1 MKTFFRQLFN
11 RSSIPQATVL
21 MYHRIGEA
29 VSDVWDIAVS
39 ASNFEEQLQVLKST
53 GRVISLPELV
63 AGMHQKNMK
72 PNRIALTFDDG
83 YVDNFL
89 TAKPLLE
96 HYQIPATFFITS
108 VNLGQHQEFW
118 WDELEHLFLFTEQ
131 LPAYFSLKIQ
141 DTLLEY
147 NLSGEA
153 FLQEEQKRKHRK
165 WKAFVQEPPT
175 VRAQLFLDVW
185 CHLRPLP
192 AAEQQAQL
200 QKIRDWL
207 GVKPEVRAAYKSM
220 TIKQLQELAQSDF
233 CTIGAHT
240 HNHAALAAHNRAY
253 QTSELLENQRFL
265 KETTGQEVN
274 LLAYPYGNYNED
286 TFYAAADLHFYAGFT
301 TEAQTVKPDLHPYG
315 LGRFQVKN
323 MNGAEFQNQLLTWES
338 NS

>member
-1 MKTFFRQLFN
+1 
-11 RSSIPQATVL
+11 

-39 ASNFEEQLQVLKST
+39 AAYFEEQLQVLKST

-63 AGMHQKNMK
+63 AGIHQKNMK
-72 PNRIALTFDDG
+72 PNSIALTFDDG
-83 YVDNFL
+83 YLDNFL

-96 HYQIPATFFITS
+96 QYQLPATFFITS
-108 VNLGQHQEFW
+108 VNLGQQREFW
-118 WDELEHLFLFTEQ
+118 WDELEHLFLFAGQ

-141 DTLLEY
+141 DTFLKY
-147 NLSGEA
+147 DLSGEA
-153 FLQEEQKRKHRK
+153 SLKGEHQLKHQK

-185 CHLRPLP
+185 HRLRSLP
-192 AAEQQAQL
+192 AAEQQEQL
-200 QKIRDWL
+200 QKIRAWS
-207 GVKPEVRAAYKSM
+207 GIQPKVREAYKSM
-220 TIKQLQELAQSDF
+220 SVPQLQKLAQSNF

-240 HNHAALAAHNRAY
+240 QNHAALAAHSRAY
-253 QTSELLENQRFL
+253 QANELKENKRFL
-265 KETTGQEVN
+265 EAITGQEVN

-301 TEAQTVKPDLHPYG
+301 TKAQTIKPDLHPYG

-323 MNGAEFQNQLLTWES
+323 LNGTAFRNQLAQWEK
-338 NS
+338 NT